1 MGITIVQEIEIIII
15 SKSDIYNFIYSCI
28 FIYWFIIL
36 MKSFFNSYEFI
47 YILLFF
53 SDNDNADES
62 FLDDTFL
69 IDEDDFA
76 LLDDLLDGCI
86 DNESFVSSTDTI
98 TSADT
103 ITSSV
108 TSNSNYYHNNP
119 NYDNHN
125 HDHDVDINNNS
136 TSLLINNIEEASFSA
151 ENLLTFDNY
160 CDDHVSINTNGMICS
175 RCRRVFQVN
184 RAANLVWTPELVSIY
199 IIT

>member
-1 MGITIVQEIEIIII
+1 MFYD
-15 SKSDIYNFIYSCI
+15 SDE
-28 FIYWFIIL
+28 
-36 MKSFFNSYEFI
+36 SFFNFYEFI
-47 YILLFF
+47 YVLFCF

-62 FLDDTFL
+62 FLDE

-86 DNESFVSSTDTI
+86 DDESFVSTTNTI
-98 TSADT
+98 TSADF

-108 TSNSNYYHNNP
+108 TSNSTYYNNNNP

-136 TSLLINNIEEASFSA
+136 TSLLINNNEGASFSA

-160 CDDHVSINTNGMICS
+160 CDDHVYVNTNDMIFS
-175 RCRRVFQVN
+175 RCRRVFHVN

>member
-1 MGITIVQEIEIIII
+1 MYIYILFYY
-15 SKSDIYNFIYSCI
+15 SDE
-28 FIYWFIIL
+28 
-36 MKSFFNSYEFI
+36 SFFNSYEFI

-76 LLDDLLDGCI
+76 LLDDLLDGGL
-86 DNESFVSSTDTI
+86 DDESFVSTTDTI
-98 TSADT
+98 ISTDT

-108 TSNSNYYHNNP
+108 TSNSNYYYSNYP

-136 TSLLINNIEEASFSA
+136 TSLLINNIEEASFST
-151 ENLLTFDNY
+151 ENRLTFDNY
-160 CDDHVSINTNGMICS
+160 CDDNHVYINTNDMICS
-175 RCRRVFQVN
+175 RCRRVLHAN
-184 RAANLVWTPELVSIY
+184 RTANLVWTPELVSIN

>member
-1 MGITIVQEIEIIII
+1 
-15 SKSDIYNFIYSCI
+15 
-28 FIYWFIIL
+28 

-53 SDNDNADES
+53 SDNDNVDES
-62 FLDDTFL
+62 FLDE

-86 DNESFVSSTDTI
+86 DNESFVSTTNTI
-98 TSADT
+98 TSVDT

-108 TSNSNYYHNNP
+108 TSNSTYNNYNNP

-125 HDHDVDINNNS
+125 HNHDVDINNNS

-160 CDDHVSINTNGMICS
+160 CDDHVSINANDMICS
-175 RCRRVFQVN
+175 RCRRVFHVN
-184 RAANLVWTPELVSIY
+184 RAANLVWTPELVRIY